1 MTARVVATFVPPR
14 LPVLSRPGSG
24 APSRTAGASLPVTE
38 LSALPRTGSLRY
50 GMGRVD
56 SSGRVLDRSLVDA
69 LGWGRGDRLHLT
81 LVAGSVVVHRHPTGV
96 FTLTSQR
103 YLVLPAPVR
112 KRCGLT
118 TGERVLLA
126 ADPRHGIVVVHPL
139 SALDTMIT
147 AYHASLQ
154 DGEPS

>member
-1 MTARVVATFVPPR
+1 MAERVIATFVPPR
-14 LPVLSRPGSG
+14 LPVSPRPASG
-24 APSRTAGASLPVTE
+24 AASRAAGTSLPVAE
-38 LSALPRTGSLRY
+38 LPPLPRAGSLCY

-69 LGWGRGDRLHLT
+69 LGWDRGDRLQLT
-81 LVAGSVVVHRHPTGV
+81 LVAGSVVAHRHPAGV

-112 KRCGLT
+112 KRCGFT

-126 ADPRHGIVVVHPL
+126 ADPQYGVVVIHPL

-147 AYHASLQ
+147 AYHASRQ